1 MVVTGATGSWV
12 EGGSIDTGTGNR
24 YVLLVSAPSRLQLI
38 DNLRSVFESFG
49 AVVDELSDEQWG
61 SQSLCPAWL
70 MRDVVVHTTAIEQA
84 LLGWR
89 PGDDNPFARMATIQP
104 ELQTLSRAEMMRRYH
119 EVTTARVAELTMM
132 TDDEFAQPSL
142 TPVGPGTYGRFMAIR
157 CFDVWVHERDI
168 RVPLGIHGDDSGPP
182 AELALDEVHA
192 SLGYIVGKKIGLA
205 DGRGIAIELTGPV
218 ARRLLAKVDG
228 RAARVDEL
236 ASPDVA
242 LTMDSLTFML
252 LACGRID
259 PDEPLSDGRISI
271 AGDVPL
277 GTHAAHNLSF
287 TM

>member
-1 MVVTGATGSWV
+1 MT
-12 EGGSIDTGTGNR
+12 
-24 YVLLVSAPSRLQLI
+24 APSRLQLI
-38 DNLRSVFESFG
+38 DNLRSVFQSFG
-49 AVVDELSDEQWG
+49 AVVDGLSDDQWVT
-61 SQSLCPAWL
+61 QSLCPAWG
-70 MRDVVVHTTAIEQA
+70 MREVVVHVTAIEVA

-89 PGDDNPFARMATIQP
+89 PGDDNPFVRMATVLP
-104 ELQTLSRAEMMRRYH
+104 ELLELSPTELMQRYQK
-119 EVTTARVAELTMM
+119 VTTSRVTEITAM

-168 RVPLGIHGDDSGPP
+168 RVPLGLDGDDGGPA
-182 AELALDEVHA
+182 AELALDEVHT

-205 DGRGIAIELTGPV
+205 DGQSIAIELTGPV
-218 ARRLLAKVDG
+218 SRRLLAKVDG

-236 ASPDVA
+236 PSPDVT

-259 PDEPLSDGRISI
+259 PDEPLADGRVVVSGNI
-271 AGDVPL
+271 AL

>member
-1 MVVTGATGSWV
+1 MEVTPATGSRD
-12 EGGSIDTGTGNR
+12 GSIDTETGNR
-24 YVLLVSAPSRLQLI
+24 YLLAVNAPSRLQLT
-38 DNLRSVFESFG
+38 DNLRGVFQSFG
-49 AVVDELSDEQWG
+49 RVVDELADEQWG
-61 SQSLCPAWL
+61 AQSLCPAWS
-70 MRDVVVHTTAIEQA
+70 MRDVVVHTTAIEAA

-89 PGDDNPFARMATIQP
+89 PGDDNPFVRMATIQP
-104 ELQTLSRAEMMRRYH
+104 ELQAHSRAELTQRYH
-119 EVTTARVAELTMM
+119 DVTTARVAELTAM

-157 CFDVWVHERDI
+157 CFDVWVHERDV
-168 RVPLGIHGDDSGPP
+168 RVPLGIDGDDTGPA

-205 DGRGIAIELTGPV
+205 DGKGIAIELTGPV
-218 ARRLLAKVDG
+218 SRRLLAKVDG

-236 ASPDVA
+236 LSPDVT

-259 PDEPLSDGRISI
+259 PDGPLSDGRVAI
-271 AGDVPL
+271 AGDHEL
-277 GTHAAHNLSF
+277 GTHAARNLSF